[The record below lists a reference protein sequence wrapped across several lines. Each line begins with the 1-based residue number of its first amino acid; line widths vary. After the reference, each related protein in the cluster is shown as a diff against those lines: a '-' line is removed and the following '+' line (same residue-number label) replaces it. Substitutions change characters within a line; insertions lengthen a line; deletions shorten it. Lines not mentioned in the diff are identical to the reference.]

1 MSKSKIAMG
10 TLSLAGVITII
21 TVPVVYELQ
30 DQKEIKIQLDKK
42 IEPVIESGNELKQ
55 KHSDPI
61 LDNFLRDLAKM
72 ERDFKASLDELEQM
86 YK

>member
-1 MSKSKIAMG
+1 MG

-30 DQKEIKIQLDKK
+30 DQKEITIQLDKK
-42 IEPVIESGNELKQ
+42 IEPVIESGDELKQ